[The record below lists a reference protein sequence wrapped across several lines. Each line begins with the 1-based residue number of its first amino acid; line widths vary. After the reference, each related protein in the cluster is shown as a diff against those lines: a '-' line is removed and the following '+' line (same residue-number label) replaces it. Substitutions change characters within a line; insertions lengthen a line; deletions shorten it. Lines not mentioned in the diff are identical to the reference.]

1 MAFTNE
7 QFPTLISYGSQ
18 GGPRHSSSFIE
29 LSSGQRKVTTR
40 WDGALRRWD
49 AKFGIKRQSD
59 LYSVYNFLLAHNGGE
74 HTFRFQD
81 HLDYTSNSSD
91 GNSTT
96 ISNLDQLIGTGDGT
110 TTDFQLVKSYTRGS
124 YTAVRAITLPRA
136 GVLVSVNGSSIT
148 EGVDFTVNYFT
159 GVVTI
164 TPAPGAGHLV
174 KAGYLF
180 DCHAQFAEDTDQ
192 LMNISMTAFK
202 VGEIPSIII
211 DEVPNVSGN
220 MARRSY
226 GGSSVITL
234 TQDTKISL
242 NHGELIKVDAT
253 IAGRSIW
260 LPNPK
265 GIGSGKLYFSLHN
278 FGPQSFDIKTHIGTT
293 LATIAS
299 TYSVWISLVQN
310 ADTSK
315 TWIVH

>member
-7 QFPTLISYGSQ
+7 QFPILISYGSQ

-29 LSSGQRKVTTR
+29 LASGQRKVTTR
-40 WDGALRRWD
+40 WDGALRRFD
-49 AKFGIKRQSD
+49 AKFGIKKQSD
-59 LYSVYNFLLAHNGGE
+59 LYLVYNFLLAHNGGE

-81 HLDYTSNSSD
+81 HLDYTSNSTD
-91 GNSTT
+91 GNSTV
-96 ISNLDQLIGTGDGT
+96 ISNTDQLIGVGDGT
-110 TTDFQLVKSYTRGS
+110 TTDFQLTKSYTRGLF
-124 YTAVRAITLPRA
+124 TAVRAITLPRA
-136 GVLVSVNGSSIT
+136 GVLISVNGVSMT
-148 EGVDFTVNYFT
+148 EGVDFTVNYYT

-164 TPAPGAGHLV
+164 ASAPAAGHLV

-202 VGEIPSIII
+202 VGEIPSILI

-220 MARRSY
+220 MARRPY
-226 GGSSVITL
+226 GGSTTITL

-242 NHGELIKVDAT
+242 ASGELINVNAT
-253 IAGRSIW
+253 IAGRSLW

-265 GIGSGKLYFSLHN
+265 GIGTGKCLFLIQN
-278 FGPQSFDIKTHIGTT
+278 NGPQSIDLKTHVGTV
-293 LATIAS
+293 LGTIAS
-299 TYSVWISLVQN
+299 TYKVFLSLVLN

-315 TWIVH
+315 TWIMH